1 MYIKVNKLRWLEN
14 IMINSWKRDRVKP
27 IGRSERKREK
37 IGLLTFFWEA
47 PKCIWWI
54 LHTFSSALNRRG
66 SDEMGDRVSY
76 LDSKGDVFIKTLV
89 TAESRK
95 DKNNSYHF
103 FLNLDYQESI
113 QAIFMFVIRNKK
125 LNLKIIFVGFVL
137 FCFFF
142 MFF

>member
-1 MYIKVNKLRWLEN
+1 
-14 IMINSWKRDRVKP
+14 
-27 IGRSERKREK
+27 
-37 IGLLTFFWEA
+37 
-47 PKCIWWI
+47 
-54 LHTFSSALNRRG
+54 
-66 SDEMGDRVSY
+66 MGDRVSY

-125 LNLKIIFVGFVL
+125 LNLKIIFVGFVFVFVL
-137 FCFFF
+137 FFDVFLIYCFSFCLITVLLEF
-142 MFF
+142 TCSSIFSNQN

>member
-1 MYIKVNKLRWLEN
+1 
-14 IMINSWKRDRVKP
+14 
-27 IGRSERKREK
+27 
-37 IGLLTFFWEA
+37 
-47 PKCIWWI
+47 
-54 LHTFSSALNRRG
+54 
-66 SDEMGDRVSY
+66 MGDRVSY

-125 LNLKIIFVGFVL
+125 LNLKIIFVGFL

-142 MFF
+142 YVFLIYCFSFCLITVLLEFICSSIFSNQN